1 MCFQSSVSSSASGQ
15 MSRKIP
21 AAAST
26 PAPVPLQSSS
36 SAKANSSGLKP
47 TTEPP
52 PVTVTDNEVSV
63 EFKQKCCFL
72 FIDQMSL

>member
-1 MCFQSSVSSSASGQ
+1 MSSSASGQ
-15 MSRKIP
+15 MVRKIP

-26 PAPVPLQSSS
+26 PAPVPLHSTS
-36 SAKANSSGLKP
+36 SAKANTSGLKP

-63 EFKQKCCFL
+63 PYEISHFRYF
-72 FIDQMSL
+72 